1 MEQRLSIVTLGVAD
15 IEASR
20 AFYARL
26 GWTPSPA
33 SNDSVVFYDAGGVVL
48 GLYGRQALAE
58 DATVDPKGEGFRGVA
73 VAYNVREKAD
83 VDGVLR
89 EAEAA
94 GARIVKPGQDVF
106 WGGYSGYFTDP
117 DGHLWEVAWNPYF
130 PLDDHSRVTLPA

>member
-130 PLDDHSRVTLPA
+130 PLDDHGRVTLPA